1 MYIMSTHYSDQA
13 YRLFHPMKT
22 ISLKLDEDIFKE
34 TEDILS
40 SLKKPRNRYINEALD
55 HFNRVQKRQLLAET
69 LKEESHLVKEHS
81 MAVLSEFEQI
91 GALDEF
97 ED

>member
-1 MYIMSTHYSDQA
+1 
-13 YRLFHPMKT
+13 
-22 ISLKLDEDIFKE
+22 
-34 TEDILS
+34 
-40 SLKKPRNRYINEALD
+40 LD

-91 GALDEF
+91 GALDES